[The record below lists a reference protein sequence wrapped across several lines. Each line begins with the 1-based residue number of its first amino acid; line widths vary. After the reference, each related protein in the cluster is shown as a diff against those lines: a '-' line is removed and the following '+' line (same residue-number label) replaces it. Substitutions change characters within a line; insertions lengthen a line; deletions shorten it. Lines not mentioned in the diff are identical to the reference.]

1 MKFIFCMQVN
11 TKLSFK
17 LIPLIVVVMTRPAQ
31 ITQNKKFAKSLQYVK
46 KKVRDDVDFC
56 GEEEHHSYL

>member
-1 MKFIFCMQVN
+1 
-11 TKLSFK
+11 
-17 LIPLIVVVMTRPAQ
+17 MTRPAQ
-31 ITQNKKFAKSLQYVK
+31 ITQNKKFAKSLQYLK